1 MELAKLTS
9 KGQIT
14 IPKKIRTVLQV
25 DEGDRIAF
33 IENDGFVIM
42 AKADL
47 EKLHQLEAFLSDG
60 KFQELIQKAN
70 QQLED

>member
-14 IPKKIRTVLQV
+14 VPKRIRSVLQV

-60 KFQELIQKAN
+60 KFQELIQTAN
-70 QQLED
+70 QQLEE

>member
-1 MELAKLTS
+1 MELAKMTS

-14 IPKKIRTVLQV
+14 VPKRIRSVLQV

-60 KFQELIQKAN
+60 KFQELMQKAN

>member
-1 MELAKLTS
+1 MTS

-14 IPKKIRTVLQV
+14 VPKRIRSVLQV

>member
-14 IPKKIRTVLQV
+14 VPKKIRSLLQV

-33 IENDGFVIM
+33 IENDDFVIM

-47 EKLHQLEAFLSDG
+47 VKLHQLEAFLSDG
-60 KFQELIQKAN
+60 KFQRLIQTAN
-70 QQLED
+70 QQLEE

>member
-1 MELAKLTS
+1 MELAKMTS

-14 IPKKIRTVLQV
+14 VPKRIRSVLQV

-60 KFQELIQKAN
+60 KFQELIQTAN
-70 QQLED
+70 QQLEE

>member
-1 MELAKLTS
+1 MTS

-14 IPKKIRTVLQV
+14 VPKRIRSVLQV

-60 KFQELIQKAN
+60 KFQELIQTAN
-70 QQLED
+70 QQLEE

>member
-1 MELAKLTS
+1 MEIAKLTS

-14 IPKKIRTVLQV
+14 IPKKIRSVLQV

-47 EKLHQLEAFLSDG
+47 EKLHHLEAFLSDG